1 MLTQVHY
8 ALSSPSV
15 WNAFPD
21 SLRDPELTLD
31 IFRRHL
37 KTYFFTLY

>member
-1 MLTQVHY
+1 VI
-8 ALSSPSV
+8 AL
-15 WNAFPD
+15 PD
-21 SLRDPELTLD
+21 SLRDPELILD